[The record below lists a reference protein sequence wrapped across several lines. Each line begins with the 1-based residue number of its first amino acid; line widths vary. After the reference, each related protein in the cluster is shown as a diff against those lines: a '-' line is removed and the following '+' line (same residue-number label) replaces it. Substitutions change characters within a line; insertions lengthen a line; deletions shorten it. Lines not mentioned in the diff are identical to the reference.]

1 MHIKML
7 DYNFPS
13 RCVIFAHL
21 CILIHAYVWP
31 IVVANDLPLNVEVVE
46 ESPVGTLIYG
56 VAEYLNQIK
65 LNDPKATDD
74 RDIRYQLLGDDTVS
88 RLLQIHPVHGQLRVA
103 SRIDRE
109 AICDNQNLKLN
120 QGKNLAFSKDSL
132 FDVKSQYGA
141 GVLTNECVHPLNIL
155 LITQPKVNDP
165 QQFQSST
172 TTRIRMNL
180 IIRDINDNA
189 PVWPQHS
196 TLQVSFVESPSSAMG
211 WASLTRPG
219 QSPLAIQDLA
229 AKHAKMLDRAVD
241 LDMGLNG
248 TVVYR
253 LFGPGKEY
261 FHLDDNSQD
270 TVDFLKPNYIHSGST
285 IRDISNSFST
295 VPLTI
300 NEMSQPPLRIWPII
314 PLDRETEEF
323 AGRDGFFNLTLLA
336 HDLGVP
342 PKTGSVV
349 LIITV
354 IDVNDHGPVF
364 HNDMLH
370 NANSN
375 RVPGSDG
382 LDKPLII
389 YRPQNG
395 NIRETIPVGSFI
407 TQLNATDKDS
417 GIHGE
422 ITYEFCPCDRNI
434 AWNYFKI
441 DRHTGRVIVIKR
453 LDYDNGPRQFQ
464 FKVSDQ

>member
-1 MHIKML
+1 M
-7 DYNFPS
+7 Y
-13 RCVIFAHL
+13 L
-21 CILIHAYVWP
+21 CILLCSHVWS
-31 IVVANDLPLNVEVVE
+31 IFVANDLPLNIEVVE
-46 ESPVGTLIYG
+46 ESPVGTLING
-56 VAEYLNQIK
+56 VAEYLNQVK
-65 LNDPKATDD
+65 LNDLKTTED
-74 RDIRYQLLGDDTVS
+74 RDIRYQLLGDDSVS

-103 SRIDRE
+103 ARIDRE
-109 AICDNQNLKLN
+109 AICDNQDLKLN
-120 QGKNLAFSKDSL
+120 QGKKHTFSKDSL
-132 FDVKSQYGA
+132 FDVKSQYGV
-141 GVLTNECVHPLNIL
+141 GVLTNECVYPLNIL
-155 LITQPKVNDP
+155 LISQPRVNDP
-165 QQFQSST
+165 QQFESSST

-196 TLQVSFVESPSSAMG
+196 TLQVSFVETPSSAMG
-211 WASLTRPG
+211 WTSLTRPG

-229 AKHAKMLDRAVD
+229 AKHAKTLDRAVD
-241 LDMGLNG
+241 LDMGVNG

-261 FHLDDNSQD
+261 FHLDDSSQD
-270 TVDFLKPNYIHSGST
+270 TVDFLKPNFIHGGST
-285 IRDISNSFST
+285 VRDIGNGFST
-295 VPLTI
+295 ASSTI
-300 NEMSQPPLRIWPII
+300 NEMTQPPLRIWPIV

-342 PKTGSVV
+342 PKTGSIV

-354 IDVNDHGPVF
+354 IDVNDHGPLF
-364 HNDMLH
+364 HNDMLY
-370 NANSN
+370 NTNSN
-375 RVPGSDG
+375 RIPGSDG
-382 LDKPLII
+382 LDKPMVI

-407 TQLNATDKDS
+407 VQLNATDKDD
-417 GIHGE
+417 GIHGQ

-441 DRHTGRVIVIKR
+441 DRHSGRVVVTKR
-453 LDYDNGPRQFQ
+453 LDYDNGPRQFL